1 MLIGVLFRISVHPLL
16 SVASGEQFFVQGKR
30 IDWLRAS
37 SFGKDRSS
45 RKIFSLETW
54 KSPTLKLYAASN
66 EFISKSR
73 SCSPSS
79 ATCFSAQFLR

>member
-37 SFGKDRSS
+37 SFGKD
-45 RKIFSLETW
+45 
-54 KSPTLKLYAASN
+54 LKLKKNLFLVNLEIAHLKAL
-66 EFISKSR
+66 
-73 SCSPSS
+73 CSVE
-79 ATCFSAQFLR
+79 